1 MDSRIYILTHK
12 RLTGQLSAVENTELE
27 RLNLIPENKTVSEE
41 ISYLWNVSNSYFP
54 TKDWNKDDAKES
66 FYNRIRSAEPKVILP
81 ASTTS
86 SNHSPV
92 VTDTISKGFDMRY
105 VLAGIVTALA
115 LALIIWSMSSK
126 TSQDYQE
133 IEAIDEVHYAEIM
146 DDTKVWLDAGASIK
160 IIETSDDA
168 RKVALTGE
176 AFFDVM
182 HDPSKPFTIDL
193 GNDTYAE
200 VLGTSFKARST
211 HNDQNGRIVV
221 RSGSVKLY
229 NSEDAVTLGEGEEGE
244 IDFASATAQKSR
256 SIGSSGLYA
265 NGKMMIFKDAQLQD
279 VLKTLGMRFG
289 VSFDYTAVENLTCP
303 YTATIP
309 SHDSIEEILD
319 VLEGV
324 YPDISFVQLDR
335 SIIQVNGVCVE

>member
-1 MDSRIYILTHK
+1 
-12 RLTGQLSAVENTELE
+12 
-27 RLNLIPENKTVSEE
+27 
-41 ISYLWNVSNSYFP
+41 
-54 TKDWNKDDAKES
+54 
-66 FYNRIRSAEPKVILP
+66 
-81 ASTTS
+81 
-86 SNHSPV
+86 
-92 VTDTISKGFDMRY
+92 MRY

-256 SIGSSGLYA
+256 SIGSSGLYS